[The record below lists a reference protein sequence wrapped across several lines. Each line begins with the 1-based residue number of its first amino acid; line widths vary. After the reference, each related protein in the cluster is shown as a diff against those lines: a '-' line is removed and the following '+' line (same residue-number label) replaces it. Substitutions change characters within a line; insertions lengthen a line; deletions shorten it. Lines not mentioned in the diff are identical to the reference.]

1 MGNWY
6 DIKIF
11 HLMSKNNVNKSII
24 SDSNCDS
31 AVINIGINKGIL
43 PECKGTNLGLSVM
56 LPDPTVL
63 SQKKL
68 KTHLEKLRC
77 SVPCELD
84 EFYPE

>member
-1 MGNWY
+1 M
-6 DIKIF
+6 KCIF
-11 HLMSKNNVNKSII
+11 VTTFII

-31 AVINIGINKGIL
+31 AVINSGINKGIL

-63 SQKKL
+63 SRKKL